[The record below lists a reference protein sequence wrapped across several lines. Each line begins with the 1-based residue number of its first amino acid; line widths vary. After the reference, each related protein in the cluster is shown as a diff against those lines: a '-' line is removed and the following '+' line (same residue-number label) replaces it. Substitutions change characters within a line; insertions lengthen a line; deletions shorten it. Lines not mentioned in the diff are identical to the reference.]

1 MGRMFQRGALLP
13 VLGLVSTI
21 EAAPPGFPAS
31 GNGIWF
37 KTVGV
42 SWSKEW
48 LPIGNGYLAG
58 NSCIEMGC

>member
-1 MGRMFQRGALLP
+1 MGTLVPAL
-13 VLGLVSTI
+13 GSTSVI
-21 EAAPPGFPAS
+21 KAAPAGFPAS

-37 KTVGV
+37 DSVGV

-58 NSCIEMGC
+58 KPP